1 MPAGARELPPN
12 LPRRLH
18 AIVGLAAIAA
28 PALHTFTDILEW
40 RHGGFTELQ
49 LWLNLLAFLP
59 MPFLLLGLYGVQS
72 PRPGAD
78 GLAGAV
84 LYGAAFAYF
93 TFTTLFA
100 LSGRVPDYEALWQRL
115 GVTYTWFGAAM
126 VVGGLLFAWSAWRN
140 GWLPRLAVLLFASGL
155 AVNLILALLP
165 APDILQTIGSAMR
178 NVGLMLMGYDV
189 LAARHSG
196 RKA

>member
-1 MPAGARELPPN
+1 
-12 LPRRLH
+12 
-18 AIVGLAAIAA
+18 
-28 PALHTFTDILEW
+28 
-40 RHGGFTELQ
+40 
-49 LWLNLLAFLP
+49 
-59 MPFLLLGLYGVQS
+59 LGLYGVQS

-78 GLAGAV
+78 GLAGAR

-100 LSGRVPDYEALWQRL
+100 LSGRVPDYEALWQRR
-115 GVTYTWFGAAM
+115 GATYTWFGAAM

-165 APDILQTIGSAMR
+165 APDILHTIR
-178 NVGLMLMGYDV
+178 NPNGHVRL
-189 LAARHSG
+189 LANG
-196 RKA
+196 